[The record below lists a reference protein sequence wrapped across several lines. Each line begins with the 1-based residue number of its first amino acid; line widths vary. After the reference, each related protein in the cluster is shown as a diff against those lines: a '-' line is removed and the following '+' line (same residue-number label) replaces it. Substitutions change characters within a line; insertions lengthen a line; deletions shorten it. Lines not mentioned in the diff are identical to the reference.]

1 MPSYPSKK
9 FTPRQL
15 NALVD
20 DALHGHYVPL
30 GQGMQ
35 FEKAL
40 FHLAKNPSPSQEEIE
55 RVRDMTKYNWRA
67 AAKNKDSDLAPVEF
81 TATHVSED
89 GTLAA
94 LIREGVYLVDGALPM
109 SDIEARLKHIDFQP
123 LERERKFNVTRGMLR
138 AAFEFKH
145 PALAH

>member
-20 DALHGHYVPL
+20 DALHGRYVPL

-40 FHLAKNPSPSQEEIE
+40 FALSKNPAPTQEEIE
-55 RVRDMTKYNWRA
+55 AVRDMTKYNWRA
-67 AAKNKDSDLAPVEF
+67 AAKKQSEDLAPVEF
-81 TATHVSED
+81 TATHVSDD

-94 LIREGVYLVDGALPM
+94 LIREGVYLVDGALPL

-123 LERERKFNVTRGMLR
+123 LNEERKFHVTRGMLR

>member
-1 MPSYPSKK
+1 MPSYPTKR

-20 DALHGHYVPL
+20 DALHGHFVPL
-30 GQGMQ
+30 GQGLQ

-40 FHLAKNPSPSQEEIE
+40 FHLANNPSPSQEEIE
-55 RVRDMTKYNWRA
+55 QVRDMTKYNWRA
-67 AAKNKDSDLAPVEF
+67 AAKKQDSNLAPVEF
-81 TATHVSED
+81 AATHVTQD

-94 LIREGVYLVDGALPM
+94 LIREGVFLMDGALPL
-109 SDIEARLKHIDFQP
+109 SDIEARLKGIEFEE
-123 LERERKFNVTRGMLR
+123 LAEERKFFVTRGMLS